1 MNFGRYASTYS
12 QYLID
17 KGTEVHHSFRPL
29 DAALISRWNKIR
41 DFANFA
47 ASGNTIMSM
56 FSGTPLPIAT
66 LPEPNRVNS
75 IETIT
80 ADLAQSMSKEEEL
93 LDASESERVSMWF
106 PLLSWRY
113 LTVVS
118 SALTEKDHGNER
130 LNVFDVLATWENA
143 GRSRVL
149 KNGIHFN
156 DDLEEGAEQED
167 EDSNSESSY

>member
-1 MNFGRYASTYS
+1 M
-12 QYLID
+12 
-17 KGTEVHHSFRPL
+17 
-29 DAALISRWNKIR
+29 
-41 DFANFA
+41 
-47 ASGNTIMSM
+47 
-56 FSGTPLPIAT
+56 
-66 LPEPNRVNS
+66 
-75 IETIT
+75 
-80 ADLAQSMSKEEEL
+80 
-93 LDASESERVSMWF
+93 LDASESERVRTWF